1 MTKRKSK
8 GLLLFKINA
17 ITREIVK
24 LETLEDFKFEKE
36 YVYFTAINERNALRK
51 FDNAIKKITK

>member
-1 MTKRKSK
+1 MTKTKNKS
-8 GLLLFKINA
+8 LLLFKINA